1 MRHQSKALKNRLAI
15 IDSMYL
21 PTPTPAA
28 IRRLR
33 SLTEA
38 DLPVKLSDEEWALAA
53 TKLLQIYYLQFYAM
67 GDELARQGLAVQ
79 AVTRKKP
86 ISRATSTRICNGG
99 ENEL

>member
-1 MRHQSKALKNRLAI
+1 
-15 IDSMYL
+15 MYL

-33 SLTEA
+33 SLMESE
-38 DLPVKLSDEEWALAA
+38 LSVKLSDEEWTIAA
-53 TKLLQIYYLQFYAM
+53 TMLLQIHYLQFYAM

-99 ENEL
+99 ENGL